1 MADVAEAAG
10 VSRATASFVLNG
22 RAEAI
27 PVTTRQRVLDA
38 ADRLG
43 YRSNRIAQVLARR
56 RTNLIGTCIPDVE
69 NPFFASLTAYLNH
82 CVNRNGYRI
91 IFEVTEYGADGL
103 SRRQAVEQLLDW
115 RVDGLVLYSSEVY
128 PQPVH
133 DLIANTP
140 TVFIGTCAPEE
151 DSDAVTLDNYAGARA
166 VVEYLVALGHR
177 EICHLGPIGAM
188 GGARE
193 RASCDVCQ
201 IAGLPPPL
209 VMTCKADSPSDAR
222 AVALA
227 IAKSKRRVTAVVCH
241 NDLLALGAISGF
253 RDAGLRVPDDI
264 SVTGYDDNW
273 AAAYSEPPLTTVEFP
288 YRSMVD
294 TALDFLVR
302 RMRGEEQNGPLHR
315 ILSPQLIVRG
325 STGQAPEYG
334 EITGRHSRR

>member
-22 RAEAI
+22 RADAI
-27 PVTTRQRVLDA
+27 PLTTRQRVLDA
-38 ADRLG
+38 AERLG
-43 YRSNRIAQVLARR
+43 YRRNRIAQVLARN

-91 IFEVTEYGADGL
+91 IFEVTDYGADGL
-103 SRRQAVEQLLDW
+103 SRRKAVEQLLDW

-140 TVFIGTCAPEE
+140 TVFIGTQAPTEA
-151 DSDAVTLDNYAGARA
+151 SDAVTLDNYAGARA
-166 VVEYLVALGHR
+166 IVEHLTALGHR
-177 EICHLGPIGAM
+177 NICHLGPIGAM

-193 RASCDVCQ
+193 RATADVCRL
-201 IAGLPPPL
+201 AGLPPPL
-209 VMTCKADSPSDAR
+209 VRTCKADSPSDAR
-222 AVALA
+222 EVARA
-227 IAKSKRRVTAVVCH
+227 IAQSERHVTAVVCH
-241 NDLLALGAISGF
+241 NDLLALGAISGV
-253 RDAGLRVPDDI
+253 RDVGLSVPHDI

-288 YRSMVD
+288 YRSMID
-294 TALDFLVR
+294 CALDFLIQR
-302 RMRGEEQNGPLHR
+302 IQGEEQDGPLHR
-315 ILSPQLIVRG
+315 ILLPQVIVRG
-325 STGQAPEYG
+325 STAQPPA
-334 EITGRHSRR
+334 GREG